1 MKSELK
7 EFLTGEKHD
16 EPELTTEERLQFTL
30 GVASVLNL
38 LVGVLVLAIFV
49 LGTTLLYQSHQFA
62 KSTDKYETLLHENN
76 ELKLE
81 NIQLR
86 ELSKDKLE
94 KMKRGAQYIE
104 KHYGV
109 EKPVAQRY
117 ALLEMLASIKYN
129 VPYSLGLSITAQE
142 SSFNHDAVSYT
153 NCCLGG
159 KQINYKVW
167 KEYFD
172 IKKQDL
178 FKPEVNIDI
187 GYHILRKYADETGS
201 MELALQRYYGST
213 VPEENQRYA
222 QQVISRAEKIA
233 RALKS

>member
-1 MKSELK
+1 MESK
-7 EFLTGEKHD
+7 D
-16 EPELTTEERLQFTL
+16 EISRVEIFKAYVGMQHVVMLVMVFCIFAL
-30 GVASVLNL
+30 GA
-38 LVGVLVLAIFV
+38 
-49 LGTTLLYQSHQFA
+49 TLLYQSHSQGKKDEQYRA
-62 KSTDKYETLLHENN
+62 LLQEVN

-81 NIQLR
+81 NIQLK
-86 ELSKDKLE
+86 ELSKDKIE

-104 KHYGV
+104 KNYGV

-167 KEYFD
+167 KEYFAV
-172 IKKQDL
+172 KKQDL

-187 GYHILRKYADETGS
+187 GYHILRKYANETGS
-201 MELALQRYYGST
+201 LNLALQRYYGST
-213 VPEENQRYA
+213 VPEENEKYA
-222 QQVISRAEKIA
+222 QQVMSRAQKIESL
-233 RALKS
+233 LKS